1 MKLVT
6 VGVGRVWRLGVVSGV
21 SGREAVDGEVAG
33 EGMERIAVVRIAVR
47 NVGDEDGLVVLRP
60 PRQHRSDESDA
71 EAGALISEKIREAR
85 GFVVFV
91 LGQEGISH
99 LAYRN
104 K

>member
-1 MKLVT
+1 M
-6 VGVGRVWRLGVVSGV
+6 
-21 SGREAVDGEVAG
+21 DGEIPG
-33 EGMERIAVVRIAVR
+33 EGMERVAVIRIAVC
-47 NVGDEDGLVVLRP
+47 NVGDEDGLVVLGP
-60 PRQHRSDESDA
+60 PRQHRCDKGNA

-85 GFVVFV
+85 RLVVFV